1 MSHLV
6 SLAAPITGAHTV
18 KQYVGFGI
26 LGADIPTTGS
36 DGGSVVLNDSID
48 PTKEYHWRVTSS
60 PSAGTLTIYPDMSS
74 LFSGAPDGTYSW
86 TYRLFENGVDQG
98 TATVSETVGTASV
111 AGSAEGGLGLSV
123 GSGIGG
129 AATGGAA
136 GGGGNASAPGGTG
149 TSTGSGTGGSASGL
163 GGVGTFTSDAMENNT
178 GAGLLASVTV
188 NWTWYKGA
196 IGTAPTS
203 TTHGTGTTSAGGILS
218 LTGLPVG
225 AGFLLA
231 RTADATGVYYQP
243 GTVA

>member
-18 KQYVGFGI
+18 KQYDGFGI

-111 AGSAEGGLGLSV
+111 AGSAEGGLGLSTGTGTGGAGSGSV
-123 GSGIGG
+123 GGSANAEGGLGLSTGSGIGG
-129 AATGGAA
+129 AAVGVSAIAGAA
-136 GGGGNASAPGGTG
+136 
-149 TSTGSGTGGSASGL
+149 L
-163 GGVGTFTSDAMENNT
+163 GGVGFSAGSGSGGRARGGNGLAPTVFVKHLGAYEQISDVT
-178 GAGLLASVTV
+178 VKHAGLYQPASVFV
-188 NWTWYKGA
+188 KFANAWA
-196 IGTAPTS
+196 Q
-203 TTHGTGTTSAGGILS
+203 L
-218 LTGLPVG
+218 
-225 AGFLLA
+225 
-231 RTADATGVYYQP
+231 
-243 GTVA
+243 